1 MLNVESIKKLEDRNK
16 TVLVRFDLNVPLD
29 EVSGKIN
36 DRLKRIKNTINQLQE
51 LNSKIVIL
59 SHLGRPKGI
68 SNKDLS
74 LSKITDQLEEV
85 LNSKIN
91 FINDCIGDEVK
102 KKINSF
108 DQSSIILLENCRFH
122 KGEEENNLE
131 FAKKL
136 SELADVYVNDAFGC
150 VHRSHASVDAIT
162 QYMPSYVGNLLDEEL
177 TNLHSITED
186 PESPSITI
194 LGGSKIS
201 SKISV
206 LKNLSIK
213 MDSIVICGGMA
224 NNFLAYNGHDIKDSL
239 IEKDVDNLIKE
250 IISHAEKNNCKLIT
264 PIDVVTA
271 TEIREN
277 TKVYISSVDQ
287 IKDGSMILDIGPKTI
302 DVIENELNKSKS
314 VFWNGP
320 AGVFETKPFDNG
332 TTQIANLIA
341 EKSINKLL
349 QSFAGGGDTIAALE
363 LAGVKN
369 KFSYVST
376 GGGALLELLE
386 GKKLPGLVAL
396 GIIK

>member
-1 MLNVESIKKLEDRNK
+1 MLDVGSIKKLEDRNK

-29 EVSGKIN
+29 EVSGKVN
-36 DRLKRIKNTINQLQE
+36 DRLTRIKNTINQLQE

-68 SNKDLS
+68 NNKDLS

-108 DQSSIILLENCRFH
+108 NQSSIILLENCRFH

-177 TNLHSITED
+177 TNLYSITED

-201 SKISV
+201 TKISV

-302 DVIENELNKSKS
+302 DVIKNELNKSKS

>member
-1 MLNVESIKKLEDRNK
+1 MLDVGSIKKLKDRNK
-16 TVLVRFDLNVPLD
+16 TVLVRFDLNIPLD
-29 EVSGKIN
+29 ELSGKIN
-36 DRLKRIKNTINQLQE
+36 DRLTRIKGTINQLQA
-51 LNSKIVIL
+51 LNNKIVIL
-59 SHLGRPKGI
+59 SHLGRPKGTV
-68 SNKDLS
+68 NQDLS
-74 LSKITDQLEEV
+74 LKQIINQLEEV
-85 LNSKIN
+85 LNSKVN
-91 FINDCIGDEVK
+91 FINDCIGEEIK
-102 KKINSF
+102 KKIDSF

-122 KGEEENNLE
+122 KGEEENNIE

-162 QYMPSYVGNLLDEEL
+162 KYMPSYVGNLLDEEL
-177 TNLHSITED
+177 QNLRNITD
-186 PESPSITI
+186 KPESPSMTI

-201 SKISV
+201 TKISV
-206 LKNLSIK
+206 IKNLSVK

-224 NNFLAYNGHDIKDSL
+224 NNFLAYNGHDIKNSL
-239 IEKDVDNLIKE
+239 VEKDVNSLVKE
-250 IISHAEKNNCKLIT
+250 IIYHAEKNKCNLII

-277 TKVYISSVDQ
+277 AEVCISPVDQ
-287 IKDGSMILDIGPKTI
+287 IKDGNMILDIGPKTI
-302 DVIENELNKSKS
+302 DLIKNELGKSKS

-332 TTQIANLIA
+332 TNQIATLIA
-341 EKSINKLL
+341 EKSINKLI

-363 LAGVKN
+363 LAKVKS

>member
-1 MLNVESIKKLEDRNK
+1 MLDVGSIKKLEDRNK

-36 DRLKRIKNTINQLQE
+36 DRLTRIKNTINQLQE

-59 SHLGRPKGI
+59 SHFGRPKGAV
-68 SNKDLS
+68 NQDLS
-74 LSKITDQLEEV
+74 LQKIIGQLEEV
-85 LNSKIN
+85 SSSKIN
-91 FINDCIGDEVK
+91 FINDCIGEEVK

-108 DQSSIILLENCRFH
+108 DQNSIVLLENCRFH

-162 QYMPSYVGNLLDEEL
+162 KFIPSYVGNLLDEEL
-177 TNLHSITED
+177 TNLHNITDE

-201 SKISV
+201 TKISV

-224 NNFLAYNGHDIKDSL
+224 NNFLAYNGHNIKNSL
-239 IEKDVDNLIKE
+239 IEKDVDSLVKE

-287 IKDGSMILDIGPKTI
+287 IKDRNMILDIGPKTI
-302 DVIENELNKSKS
+302 DVIKNELNRSKS

-341 EKSINKLL
+341 EKSINKQI

>member
-1 MLNVESIKKLEDRNK
+1 MLDVGSIKKLEDRNK

-29 EVSGKIN
+29 EVSGKVN
-36 DRLKRIKNTINQLQE
+36 DRLTRIKNTINQLQE

-59 SHLGRPKGI
+59 SHLGRPKGTN
-68 SNKDLS
+68 NKDLS
-74 LSKITDQLEEV
+74 LSKIIDQLEEV

-108 DQSSIILLENCRFH
+108 NQSSIILLENCRFH

-177 TNLHSITED
+177 TNLHNITED
-186 PESPSITI
+186 PQSPSITI

-201 SKISV
+201 TKISV

-250 IISHAEKNNCKLIT
+250 IILHAEKNNCKLIT

-271 TEIREN
+271 AEIREN
-277 TKVYISSVDQ
+277 TKVYISSVNQ
-287 IKDGSMILDIGPKTI
+287 IKDGTMILDIGPRTI
-302 DVIENELNKSKS
+302 DIIENELNKSKS

>member
-1 MLNVESIKKLEDRNK
+1 MLDVGSIKKLEDRNK

-29 EVSGKIN
+29 EVSGKVN
-36 DRLKRIKNTINQLQE
+36 DRLTRIKNTINQLQE

-59 SHLGRPKGI
+59 SHLGRPKGTN
-68 SNKDLS
+68 NKDLS

-102 KKINSF
+102 KKISSF

-162 QYMPSYVGNLLDEEL
+162 KYMPSYVGNLLDEEL

-186 PESPSITI
+186 PQSPSITI

-201 SKISV
+201 TKISV

-239 IEKDVDNLIKE
+239 IEKGVDSLIKE
-250 IISHAEKNNCKLIT
+250 IISHAKKNNCKLIT

-302 DVIENELNKSKS
+302 DLIGNELNKSKS

-341 EKSINKLL
+341 NKSENKLL

>member
-1 MLNVESIKKLEDRNK
+1 MLDVGSIKKLEDRNK

-29 EVSGKIN
+29 EVSGKVN
-36 DRLKRIKNTINQLQE
+36 DRLTRIKNTINQLQE

-68 SNKDLS
+68 NNKDLS
-74 LSKITDQLEEV
+74 LSKIIDQLEEV

-108 DQSSIILLENCRFH
+108 NQSSIILLENCRFH

-162 QYMPSYVGNLLDEEL
+162 QYMPSFVGNLLDEEL
-177 TNLHSITED
+177 TNLHNITED
-186 PESPSITI
+186 PQSPSITI

-201 SKISV
+201 TKISV

-250 IISHAEKNNCKLIT
+250 IILHAEKNNCKLIT

-287 IKDGSMILDIGPKTI
+287 IKDGTMILDIGPKTI
-302 DVIENELNKSKS
+302 DIIENELNKSKS

>member
-1 MLNVESIKKLEDRNK
+1 MLDVGSIKKLEDRNK

-29 EVSGKIN
+29 EVSGKVN
-36 DRLKRIKNTINQLQE
+36 DRLTRIKNTINQLQE

-59 SHLGRPKGI
+59 SHLGRPKGTN
-68 SNKDLS
+68 NKDLS

-108 DQSSIILLENCRFH
+108 NQSSIILLENCRFH

-201 SKISV
+201 TKISI

-224 NNFLAYNGHDIKDSL
+224 NNFLEYNGHDIKDSL

-250 IISHAEKNNCKLIT
+250 IILHAEKNNCKLIT

-277 TKVYISSVDQ
+277 TKVYISSVNQ
-287 IKDGSMILDIGPKTI
+287 IKDGTMILDIGPKTI
-302 DVIENELNKSKS
+302 DIIENELNKSKS

-341 EKSINKLL
+341 EKSVNKLV

-396 GIIK
+396 GLIK

>member
-1 MLNVESIKKLEDRNK
+1 MLDVGSIKKLEDRNK

-36 DRLKRIKNTINQLQE
+36 DRLTRIKNTINQLQE

-59 SHLGRPKGI
+59 SHFGRPKGAV
-68 SNKDLS
+68 NQDLS
-74 LSKITDQLEEV
+74 LQKIIGQLEEV
-85 LNSKIN
+85 LSSKIN
-91 FINDCIGDEVK
+91 FINDCIGEEVK

-108 DQSSIILLENCRFH
+108 DQNSIVLLENCRFH

-162 QYMPSYVGNLLDEEL
+162 KYMPSYVGNLLDEEL
-177 TNLHSITED
+177 TNLHNITDE

-201 SKISV
+201 TKISV

-224 NNFLAYNGHDIKDSL
+224 NNFLAYNGHDIKNSL
-239 IEKDVDNLIKE
+239 IEKDVDSLVKE

-287 IKDGSMILDIGPKTI
+287 IKDRNMILDIGPKTI
-302 DVIENELNKSKS
+302 DVIKNELNRSKS

-341 EKSINKLL
+341 EKSINKQI

>member
-1 MLNVESIKKLEDRNK
+1 MLDVGSIKKLEDRNK

-29 EVSGKIN
+29 EVSGKVN
-36 DRLKRIKNTINQLQE
+36 DRLTRIKNTINQLQE

-59 SHLGRPKGI
+59 SHLGRPKGTN
-68 SNKDLS
+68 NKDLS

-108 DQSSIILLENCRFH
+108 NQSSIILLENCRFH
-122 KGEEENNLE
+122 KGEEKNNLE

-177 TNLHSITED
+177 TNLHNITED
-186 PESPSITI
+186 PQSPSITI

-201 SKISV
+201 TKISV

-250 IISHAEKNNCKLIT
+250 IILHAEKNNCKLIT

-277 TKVYISSVDQ
+277 TKVYISSVNQ
-287 IKDGSMILDIGPKTI
+287 IKDGTMILDIGPKTI
-302 DVIENELNKSKS
+302 DIIENELNKSKS